1 VQVVPELME
10 ARTGAVK
17 WQQSFDAE
25 LDDVFAVQSQIA
37 TRVAGAL
44 GVTLGQNEAVQ
55 LGERPTQ
62 SVEAYQLYLKARS
75 YYNTNEQAKEAA
87 GMVEKAVALD
97 SAFAPAWADLCVYMT
112 RIYNAGDRSD
122 DVKRRAREAMERT
135 MALDPSGGPT
145 HMAAARYYLTIE
157 GDLERA
163 RRESELAL
171 RATPNDPVALGTASL
186 IDQRLGD
193 RDGAIAKLEKARQT
207 DPRSLYALRNLVS
220 LYQQAGR
227 WSDGDGAAT
236 AALLLAPGD
245 ATLLQM
251 QATFRIVL
259 GDLAGA
265 RAGIEQAVQTG
276 ASAPAVAQRF
286 AGYTEMAWVLPDAL
300 QKLVFRLTP
309 QAFDGDRAFWGQ
321 SLATAAWQLG
331 DTVRARVYADSGLA
345 ETARQAAAADLTKR
359 PEDAQLHSLHGLLL
373 AYRGQAAE
381 ARAAIGRSLVS
392 GAPTVTMAYN
402 YLNAARVEM
411 ALGSRSKAIE
421 YLAKVNTMD
430 PRYNGRWLALDP
442 TFASLKGDPAFER
455 LLQVK

>member
-1 VQVVPELME
+1 
-10 ARTGAVK
+10 
-17 WQQSFDAE
+17 
-25 LDDVFAVQSQIA
+25 
-37 TRVAGAL
+37 
-44 GVTLGQNEAVQ
+44 
-55 LGERPTQ
+55 
-62 SVEAYQLYLKARS
+62 
-75 YYNTNEQAKEAA
+75 
-87 GMVEKAVALD
+87 MVEKAVALD

-402 YLNAARVEM
+402 YLTPHAWRWRLAVARRP
-411 ALGSRSKAIE
+411 SSTWR
-421 YLAKVNTMD
+421 
-430 PRYNGRWLALDP
+430 R
-442 TFASLKGDPAFER
+442 
-455 LLQVK
+455 